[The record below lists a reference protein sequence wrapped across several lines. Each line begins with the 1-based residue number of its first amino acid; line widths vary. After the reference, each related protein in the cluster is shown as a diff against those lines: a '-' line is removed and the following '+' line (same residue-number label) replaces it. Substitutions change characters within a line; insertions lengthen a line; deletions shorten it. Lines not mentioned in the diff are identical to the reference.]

1 MYVVLQP
8 IEGLFIKKL
17 QGQSSKTLKSIGCR
31 QSTLVKHLCL
41 MLYRVDESS
50 QTIRNQETSPQS
62 DQLRNELK
70 DFDDLADAVTP
81 LWRVSLLIRIS
92 DGK

>member
-1 MYVVLQP
+1 
-8 IEGLFIKKL
+8 
-17 QGQSSKTLKSIGCR
+17 
-31 QSTLVKHLCL
+31 

-50 QTIRNQETSPQS
+50 QTIGNQEPSPQI

-81 LWRVSLLIRIS
+81 LWRVSLLIRI
-92 DGK
+92 KLF

>member
-1 MYVVLQP
+1 
-8 IEGLFIKKL
+8 
-17 QGQSSKTLKSIGCR
+17 
-31 QSTLVKHLCL
+31 

-50 QTIRNQETSPQS
+50 QTIGNEETSPQI
-62 DQLRNELK
+62 DQLPNESK

-81 LWRVSLLIRIS
+81 LWRVSLLIRIMCYS

>member
-1 MYVVLQP
+1 
-8 IEGLFIKKL
+8 
-17 QGQSSKTLKSIGCR
+17 
-31 QSTLVKHLCL
+31 

-50 QTIRNQETSPQS
+50 QTIGNQEPSPQI

-81 LWRVSLLIRIS
+81 LWRVSLLHQN
-92 DGK
+92 

>member
-1 MYVVLQP
+1 MLP

-17 QGQSSKTLKSIGCR
+17 QRQSSKTL
-31 QSTLVKHLCL
+31 QSRLPAIHVVKHLCL

-50 QTIRNQETSPQS
+50 QTIGNQETSPQI

-81 LWRVSLLIRIS
+81 LWRVSLLIRI
-92 DGK
+92 KLF